1 MAYKKPL
8 LLAGCTALVLT
19 GLAWSADRFFIGD
32 GRHQSTNDAY
42 ITADFT
48 RVAPKVAGR
57 IDRVPVADNQKVH
70 AGDLLAHIE
79 DDDYRTA
86 LDTAKGKNRAAEA
99 DIANLA
105 AAQQRQSATI
115 EAALSTI
122 EADEAALLFA
132 RQNAARYRA
141 LSAGG
146 ASTIEQQQGAED
158 RQREAVARLARDKA
172 TLNADRAGL
181 AVLAAESERA
191 QGVLIQTK
199 SLVRQAELDLSYCTI
214 TAPVDGVVGA
224 RDVRV
229 GMYVHPGTG
238 LLAVVP
244 VRQAYVIANF
254 QETQMARVQTGQKAE
269 IRVDSFPGEVLRARV
284 DSVAPAT
291 NVAFALIQPDNATGN
306 FTKVVQRVPVK
317 LVFDDGQPL
326 ARRVRVGMS
335 VEAMID
341 TGSPRDGAHAADAR
355 FVWE

>member
-8 LLAGCTALVLT
+8 LFAGCTVLVLT
-19 GLAWSADRFFIGD
+19 GLAWSADRFFVGD
-32 GRHQSTNDAY
+32 GRHQTTNDAY

-57 IDRVPVADNQKVH
+57 IDRVPVADNQRVS
-70 AGDLLAHIE
+70 AGEIIAHIE

-86 LDTAKGKNRAAEA
+86 LEAARGKIRAAEA
-99 DIANLA
+99 DIANLK
-105 AAQQRQSATI
+105 AAQQRQAAMI
-115 EAALSTI
+115 EAALSTVK
-122 EADEAALLFA
+122 ADEAALQFA
-132 RQNAARYRA
+132 RQNAVRYRA

-146 ASTIEQQQGAED
+146 ASTIEQQQAADD
-158 RQREAVARLARDKA
+158 RQREAIARLARDKA
-172 TLNADRAGL
+172 SVNADRAQL
-181 AVLAAESERA
+181 AVLVAESERA
-191 QGVLIQTK
+191 EGVLIQTR
-199 SLVRQAELDLSYCTI
+199 SLARQAELDLSYCTI
-214 TAPVDGVVGA
+214 LAPVDGVIGA

-229 GMYVHPGTG
+229 GMYVHPGTE

-254 QETQMARVQTGQKAE
+254 QETQLTRVQTGQKAE
-269 IRVDSFPGEVLRARV
+269 VQVDSFPGQVLHAHV

-291 NVAFALIQPDNATGN
+291 NVAFAVIQPDNATGN

-317 LVFDDGQPL
+317 LVFDAGQPL

-341 TGSPRDGAHAADAR
+341 TGSHPGGTHATDAR